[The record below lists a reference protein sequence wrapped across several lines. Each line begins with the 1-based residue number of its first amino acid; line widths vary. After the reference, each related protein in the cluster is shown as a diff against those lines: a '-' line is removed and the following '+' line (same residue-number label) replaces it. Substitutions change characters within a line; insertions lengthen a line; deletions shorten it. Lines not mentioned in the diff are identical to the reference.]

1 MSEVEAAAVEAPVVE
16 AVAEPTPVSDW
27 REALPSELKEA
38 PYLKGDKTP
47 EQIVADL
54 ENAASWQGNSIR
66 IPGPDATPE
75 AKAEFMAKAVEKIPG
90 LMPKPDGDNYNDV
103 LSQLGKPAEAEGYK
117 YAEGVDLGDLG
128 DTLKTQAFEAG
139 LTQAQFSTLVA
150 QQMSASE
157 SAQEAAE
164 AAVAATYAELQGEW
178 GQAADDRIRD
188 VEALL
193 SKEDAPAA
201 LKAAFEDKDMDAAT
215 IKWLYGV
222 AEAAGEKAQLK
233 EQTDGRVGALTP
245 DEAREQA
252 QEIWLRLAEMPMTDP
267 RRAALKAKRT
277 ELVSMYAG

>member
-1 MSEVEAAAVEAPVVE
+1 MSEVEAAPAVEPVVE
-16 AVAEPTPVSDW
+16 AAPAPTGDW
-27 REALPSELKEA
+27 RESLPAELKEA

-90 LMPKPDGDNYNDV
+90 LMPTPEPENYGDV
-103 LSQLGKPAEAEGYK
+103 LTKLGKPAEAKDYK
-117 YAEGVDLGDLG
+117 YAEGIDLGELG
-128 DTLKTQAFEAG
+128 DALKEQAFEAG
-139 LTQAQFSTLVA
+139 LTQSQFSTLVA

-164 AAVAATYAELQGEW
+164 AIVAATYAELQGEW
-178 GQAADDRIRD
+178 GQATEDRIRD
-188 VEALL
+188 VEAML
-193 SKEDAPAA
+193 SKEGAPES
-201 LKAAFEDKDMDAAT
+201 LKTAFLDKDLDAAT

-222 AEAAGEKAQLK
+222 AESAGEKAVMR
-233 EQTDGRVGALTP
+233 EQNDGREGALTP
-245 DEAREQA
+245 HEAREQA
-252 QEIWLRLAEMPMTDP
+252 QELWLRIAEMPQTDP

-277 ELVSMYAG
+277 ELVRMYAG